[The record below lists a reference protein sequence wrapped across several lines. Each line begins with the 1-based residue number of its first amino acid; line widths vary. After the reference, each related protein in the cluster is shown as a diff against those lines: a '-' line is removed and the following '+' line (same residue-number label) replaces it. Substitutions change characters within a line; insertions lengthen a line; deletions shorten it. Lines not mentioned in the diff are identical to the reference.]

1 MTGREFFHLIKPGL
15 SKRSLLFIA
24 AVVWTIAGGMLL
36 FKGISLFL
44 NFDHLLWVK
53 TMISIT
59 AGTLFYLLLFSRISR
74 KQTMRIRN
82 LKYDDPCLFSFFNF
96 RSYLLMTLMIMS
108 GIILRKSGFLSPEYL
123 SVLYVTMG
131 IPLFLSSVRFYYA
144 GIYYNE
150 NERIV

>member
-1 MTGREFFHLIKPGL
+1 MTGREFFHIIKPGL
-15 SKRSLLFIA
+15 PKRTLFYVA

-44 NFDHLLWVK
+44 NYNNLLWLK
-53 TMISIT
+53 IMISSIC
-59 AGTLFYLLLFSRISR
+59 GILFYLLLFSGISR
-74 KQTMRIRN
+74 KHTIRIRN
-82 LKYDDPCLFSFFNF
+82 LKNEKPCLFSFFNF
-96 RSYLLMTLMIMS
+96 RSYLLMASMIIS
-108 GIILRKSGFLSPEYL
+108 GMMLRKSGIISPAYL